1 MGLKHKEFFIL
12 YAFFVA
18 ASLFFRRFPY
28 LCKRMRM
35 QVNISPLNRLFLN
48 IKKRDEFVF

>member
-1 MGLKHKEFFIL
+1 MRLKHKEFFVL

-18 ASLFFRRFPY
+18 ASLFFGRFSY